1 MRRTIWHPARQFLA
15 LSAVA
20 VLLAVAAC
28 ALAPLPPATGTTTTS
43 PPQNSAVAATPQ
55 TNEQNPVL
63 PDFVSVLAKVNPSV
77 VAIRTE
83 MVTYDI
89 FNRPLTQEA
98 AGSGWIYDD
107 SGLIVT
113 NNHVIQN
120 AKDIAITLSDGRTVP
135 ASLVGADILSDLAVL
150 RIKAPNLA
158 KIALADPSE
167 LQVGDWVL
175 SVGNSLGLGITA
187 KEGIV
192 SRIGVSLQ
200 ISTAQEVDN
209 LIETSAAINPG
220 NSGGPLVNM
229 RGEIIGI
236 NSIKIATSGVE
247 GMGYAINIGAATP
260 IIEELIQKGYV
271 VRPWLGISVSDI
283 DPFLQ
288 QQFNL
293 AVDSGAL
300 VAQVA
305 GGSPADKAG
314 LKAGDVI
321 VAFDSKQ
328 IKGAQD
334 ILQAIS
340 AAKIGDKVEIT
351 YWRGDSKRTTQ
362 ATLTQSPPPK

>member
-1 MRRTIWHPARQFLA
+1 MRRTIWHSARQFLA

-20 VLLAVAAC
+20 ALLVLAAC
-28 ALAPLPPATGTTTTS
+28 TLAPLSSATGTTTS
-43 PPQNSAVAATPQ
+43 PPQNSVVAPIRQA
-55 TNEQNPVL
+55 NEQSPLL
-63 PDFVSVLAKVNPSV
+63 PDFVSVLAKVKPSV

-83 MVTYDI
+83 IVTYDI
-89 FNRPLTQEA
+89 FNQPYTQEA
-98 AGSGWIYDD
+98 AGSGWIYSD

-113 NNHVIQN
+113 NNHVIQDS
-120 AKDIAITLSDGRTVP
+120 KEISVTLSDGRTVP
-135 ASLVGADILSDLAVL
+135 ASLVGADSLSDLAVL
-150 RIKAPNLA
+150 RINAPNLTR
-158 KIALADPSE
+158 IALADPSE

-192 SRIGVSLQ
+192 SRLGVSLQ
-200 ISTAQEVDN
+200 VSPGQTIDN

-236 NSIKIATSGVE
+236 NSIKIAASGVE
-247 GMGYAINIGAATP
+247 GMGYAINIGDATP
-260 IIEELIQKGYV
+260 TIEELIQKGYV
-271 VRPWLGISVSDI
+271 IRPWLGISVYDI
-283 DPFLQ
+283 DPFVMQ
-288 QQFNL
+288 RFNL

-300 VAQVA
+300 VVQVA
-305 GGSPADKAG
+305 GDSPADKAG

-321 VAFDSKQ
+321 VDFNGKQ

-334 ILQAIS
+334 VVQAIN

-351 YWRGDSKRTTQ
+351 YWRGNSKGTTQ
-362 ATLTQSPPPK
+362 AILIQSPPPTK

>member
-1 MRRTIWHPARQFLA
+1 MRRTIWHPARQFLV

-20 VLLAVAAC
+20 VLLALAAC
-28 ALAPLPPATGTTTTS
+28 AIAPLVPATGTTS
-43 PPQNSAVAATPQ
+43 PPQNSAVGTAPQ
-55 TNEQNPVL
+55 ANEQSPLL

-89 FNRPLTQEA
+89 FNQPYTQEA

-107 SGLIVT
+107 SGLVVT
-113 NNHVIQN
+113 NNHVIQD
-120 AKDIAITLSDGRTVP
+120 AKNIAVTLSDGRTVS
-135 ASLVGADILSDLAVL
+135 ASLVGADSLSDLAVL
-150 RIKAPNLA
+150 RVNAPNLT
-158 KIALADPSE
+158 KIVLADPSE

-200 ISTAQEVDN
+200 VSPAQTIDN

-229 RGEIIGI
+229 RAEIIGI
-236 NSIKIATSGVE
+236 NSIKIAESGVE
-247 GMGYAINIGAATP
+247 GMGYAINIGDAKP

-271 VRPWLGISVSDI
+271 IRPWLGISVYDI

-288 QQFNL
+288 QRFNL

-300 VAQVA
+300 IVQVA
-305 GGSPADKAG
+305 SGSPADKAG
-314 LKAGDVI
+314 LKTGDVI
-321 VAFDSKQ
+321 VAFDSKK
-328 IKGAQD
+328 IEGAQD
-334 ILQAIS
+334 IMQAIQ
-340 AAKIGDKVEIT
+340 AAKIGDKAEIT
-351 YWRGDSKRTTQ
+351 YWRGNSKRTTQ
-362 ATLTQSPPPK
+362 VILIQSPPPTK